1 MVRFQT
7 HTNLPTNILKL
18 FTTDTDSPVTFVNA
32 NLLNKI
38 PCTNTR
44 EDILTRNPSVTNAQG
59 HSSGSELNQH
69 KIAHKK
75 YHWVPCLYCKKSFT
89 TKNSVNQ
96 HASTHGN
103 KNKFSCSVCDF
114 KPHSQYNLAQ
124 HKNGQH
130 GRGVKA
136 KCGKQLKWK
145 SSLKWHG
152 KKCENGKEM

>member
-69 KIAHKK
+69 KIAHKNIIG
-75 YHWVPCLYCKKSFT
+75 F
-89 TKNSVNQ
+89 
-96 HASTHGN
+96 HACIARKVLPQKT
-103 KNKFSCSVCDF
+103 
-114 KPHSQYNLAQ
+114 Q
-124 HKNGQH
+124 
-130 GRGVKA
+130 
-136 KCGKQLKWK
+136 
-145 SSLKWHG
+145 
-152 KKCENGKEM
+152 